1 MVYVLSSF
9 RGGEELSEILDIQI
23 DNNRSHITFFVN
35 TSKNSSLNARD
46 SSFWR
51 FFWGRNFSF
60 NLRIIRL
67 NWTKLCPPKSAN
79 IWGLK
84 AHAWLCCDSTDFRS
98 FPETRN
104 HPKLFS
110 SQDIFD
116 WIIELD
122 DWADDAL
129 IDGEFRHEEKENV
142 AKEGCELSA
151 EWNSHWLCQ
160 LEEEGRSSATN
171 GSQGTPTNDTKNNC

>member
-84 AHAWLCCDSTDFRS
+84 AHAWLCCDSTDLRS

-122 DWADDAL
+122 DWADDAETESFVMKRRKML
-129 IDGEFRHEEKENV
+129 RRKAVSWVQSEIVTGYV
-142 AKEGCELSA
+142 S
-151 EWNSHWLCQ
+151 
-160 LEEEGRSSATN
+160 
-171 GSQGTPTNDTKNNC
+171 